1 MIEQLIGPELVAGI
15 VAGAAAGAA
24 LLKKYGPK
32 LLGEPDVETAVRN
45 FIEAET
51 NGTMPSSIPVK
62 KAHLEDT
69 IAEAYGDDIAEEA
82 YFLDG
87 EYWTSSL
94 LDFEQIRALDVIESL
109 PYRPARFDCEN
120 YAFLFQTIVALVFG
134 INTVGVVLDFEAG
147 HAYNIIY
154 TNGGTLKLYEPQDG
168 KYVQVGDSLDSDEES
183 EYTLENSVLI
193 F

>member
-15 VAGAAAGAA
+15 GAGVAAGAA

-51 NGTMPSSIPVK
+51 DGTIPQSIPVK
-62 KAHLEDT
+62 KSHLKERLSDEYG
-69 IAEAYGDDIAEEA
+69 EAIAEEA

-87 EYWTSSL
+87 EYFTASRH
-94 LDFEQIRALDVIESL
+94 DFEQIRALDVIENL

-134 INTVGVVLDFEAG
+134 VNTVGVVLDFEAG
-147 HAYNIIY
+147 HAYNIVY
-154 TNGGTLKLYEPQDG
+154 TNGGSLRLYEPQDAEF
-168 KYVQVGDSLDSDEES
+168 VQVGDSLDEAEDS
-183 EYTLENSVLI
+183 EYTLENSVII

>member
-1 MIEQLIGPELVAGI
+1 MIEQLALPELMAG
-15 VAGAAAGAA
+15 AGAALAGGAA
-24 LLKKYGPK
+24 LLKKYGSA

-45 FIEAET
+45 FIEQET
-51 NGTMPSSIPVK
+51 DGTIPRSIPVK
-62 KAHLEDT
+62 KEHLKEAV
-69 IAEAYGDDIAEEA
+69 AEAYGAEIVEEA

-87 EYWTSSL
+87 QYWTASRR
-94 LDFEQIRALDVIESL
+94 DFEQIRALDVIENL

-154 TNGGTLKLYEPQDG
+154 TNGGNLKLYEPQDG
-168 KYVQVGDSLDSDEES
+168 EYVQIGDSLDGDEES
-183 EYTLENSVLI
+183 EYTLENSVVI